1 MKQTHKGDTDHIETK
16 ITPSRWRLL
25 LLLPVVAFLIWLGR
39 GALGILSHRD
49 EAWTRIHREGVLR
62 IGMDASY
69 PPFEV
74 VDAKGVFTG
83 FDVDLATA
91 LAQRWDVTPR
101 FINVHYDGLYDALD
115 MEKFDLII
123 SALPY
128 DRTRTRDVL
137 YSQSYFNAGQVLLA
151 HRDSAASLDSILDL
165 DGKRVAVE
173 LGAEAH
179 QLARQ
184 LARDRGIS
192 LEIVPKREPDD
203 AVALLLE
210 GREYTAQ
217 GAVDALIC
225 DRIAS
230 YEYIHRFS
238 ALRLVGE
245 PLTVEPYV
253 IAARLDSPLLMREV
267 DAALAAWHEDGLLD
281 DLQRRWFQESH

>member
-1 MKQTHKGDTDHIETK
+1 MKQAHKGNTTHIETK
-16 ITPSRWRLL
+16 ITLSRWHLL
-25 LLLPVVAFLIWLGR
+25 LLILGVVFLVWLGR
-39 GALGILSHRD
+39 EALGILPHRD
-49 EAWTRIHREGVLR
+49 EAWTRIQREGVLR

-74 VDAKGVFTG
+74 TDDEGSCTG

-91 LAQRWDVTPR
+91 LAERWDVAPR
-101 FINVHYDGLYDALD
+101 FINVHYDGLYDAL
-115 MEKFDLII
+115 EVGKCDLII

-137 YSQSYFNAGQVLLA
+137 YSQSYFDAGQVLLA
-151 HRDSAASLDSILDL
+151 RHDDAMSLDSILAL

-173 LGAEAH
+173 LGSEAH

-184 LARDRGIS
+184 LARDKGLSI
-192 LEIVPKREPDD
+192 EIIPKREPEE
-203 AVALLLE
+203 ALALLLE

-253 IAARLDSPLLMREV
+253 IAARLDSPILMKEV
-267 DAALAAWHEDGLLD
+267 NAALAAWHEYGFLSGLR
-281 DLQRRWFQESH
+281 RRWLQESP